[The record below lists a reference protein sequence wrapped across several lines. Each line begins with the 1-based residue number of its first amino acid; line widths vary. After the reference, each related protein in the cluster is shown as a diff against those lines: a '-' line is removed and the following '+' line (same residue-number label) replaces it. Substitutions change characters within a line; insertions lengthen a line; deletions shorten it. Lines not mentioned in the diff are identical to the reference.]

1 MPEPPVTFGQHAAEV
16 VKSTIGSWR
25 FLIIQSVILLLWLL
39 INGSGHGVDAFP
51 FILLNLMLS
60 FQAAYTGPIMLISQN
75 RQDERS
81 QAQIDRIEAM
91 EALLDTHVNTT
102 ASEHT
107 RILTELHTMLTTIKD
122 TPKRKHT
129 TTSLDKTNGEKI

>member
-1 MPEPPVTFGQHAAEV
+1 MIAQTMPTLGQRASEG
-16 VKSTIGSWR
+16 VKRTVGSWR
-25 FLIIQSVILLLWLL
+25 FLIIQSCFLVIWL
-39 INGSGHGVDAFP
+39 IWNGTGHGIDQFP

-60 FQAAYTGPIMLISQN
+60 FQAAYTGPIVMISQN

-91 EALLDTHVNTT
+91 ETILDTHVNTT

-107 RILTELHTMLTTIKD
+107 RMLSELHTMITDLHTKPKTATKR
-122 TPKRKHT
+122 TPT
-129 TTSLDKTNGEKI
+129 GASLPS